1 MFGFFLIYKKT
12 IFEKNEEL
20 KNFIDSLFI
29 IVYLYFKFIEFSNK
43 EINTLKLLK
52 IDLEQDNIYD
62 LA

>member
-1 MFGFFLIYKKT
+1 MRFFLIYKKT